1 MPKALVSAGILTLMV
16 ALGAADAVLIEG
28 GLPKAVLPDEPY
40 QQASESSSSRE
51 PATSLP
57 TGQAGNPELSSAVSE
72 SSSSSIAGIKKAMGP
87 DVLLTL
93 TKLGFEIEA
102 SDELTILRTV
112 IPAQEARVDTYV
124 LLLDGDRAGL
134 IAWTESSNVK
144 NYFLALKEAL
154 HASFSPRVKDLLDE
168 TQRLP
173 GKPPRNFLTFLDEGL
188 SPERLVFLR
197 VRERLYELRIAEGR
211 DAEMFELMEELTQ

>member
-1 MPKALVSAGILTLMV
+1 MPKILTSLGILVLII
-16 ALGAADAVLIEG
+16 ALGAADAILMEG
-28 GLPKAVLPDEPY
+28 GLPKPVLLDEPY
-40 QQASESSSSRE
+40 AQTESSASSE
-51 PATSLP
+51 PATR
-57 TGQAGNPELSSAVSE
+57 NPQPSSVEGE
-72 SSSSSIAGIKKAMGP
+72 SSSSSVTGIKKAMGP

-93 TKLGFEIEA
+93 TKLGFEIQA

-112 IPAQEARVDTYV
+112 IPAQEAEVSTFV
-124 LLLDGDRAGL
+124 LLLNGDRSGL
-134 IAWTESSNVK
+134 IAWTESANVK

-197 VRERLYELRIAEGR
+197 VRERLYEIRIAEGG
-211 DAEMFELMEELTQ
+211 DEAMFQLVEELTQ